1 MFNCYK
7 PLTSTLGNEYPSST
21 ETSKK
26 NGTVRGDCIACDAL
40 YFFDFPSVNS
50 LNYFVAD
57 FFAAVQASLR
67 VVTFVCWLM
76 RTFCIVGLKVSLSLS
91 LSGFLS
97 RQPIKFDFYS

>member
-57 FFAAVQASLR
+57 FFVAVQASLR
-67 VVTFVCWLM
+67 VVTFCMLVDDD
-76 RTFCIVGLKVSLSLS
+76 
-91 LSGFLS
+91 FLY
-97 RQPIKFDFYS
+97 RGIKSQSIALFVRFSFTTAHQI